1 MLEIKNNGA
10 NCHLVVCYPTELCVF
25 NYAPDFLSY
34 DRTLFIPPATTET
47 SSPATEKPAFSF
59 HENPQHKSV
68 IKPRKGVE
76 DLPPESVTLSPQS
89 PVPLGS
95 KKTSPDWSG
104 DDAVP
109 PVKERTSVGLIFL
122 YSAIILAIMGIG
134 AFFGLKFLDC
144 WERRHYTRADYL
156 LDGMYEPKPTSCS
169 N

>member
-10 NCHLVVCYPTELCVF
+10 NCHLLVCYPTELCVF
-25 NYAPDFLSY
+25 DYAPDFLSY
-34 DRTLFIPPATTET
+34 DRTLFVPPATEVT
-47 SSPATEKPAFSF
+47 PIATKKPAFSF
-59 HENPQHKSV
+59 QENTQHKSV

-76 DLPPESVTLSPQS
+76 DLPPESVNLSPQS
-89 PVPLGS
+89 SGTLNSRKPS
-95 KKTSPDWSG
+95 IASPDG
-104 DDAVP
+104 QEGP
-109 PVKERTSVGLIFL
+109 PVKERTPVGTIFL
-122 YSAIILAIMGIG
+122 YSAIILAIMGLG